1 MKNDSSK
8 ADLDLSMA
16 QGLTYR
22 LGGRHG
28 YVPAHTHT
36 SYTAA
41 YFHIC
46 PTKQAATV
54 TAPNFVYLDKL
65 FLHWLV
71 ALG

>member
-8 ADLDLSMA
+8 ADMELSMA

-36 SYTAA
+36 RLLTSTSVRLSK
-41 YFHIC
+41 
-46 PTKQAATV
+46 PQQSLRQTLST
-54 TAPNFVYLDKL
+54 YLDKL